1 MNMRNITVAITVDDK
16 MGLAFNKRRQS
27 RDKLLIAD
35 LCNKTDGKIYVSGYS
50 LPLFEEYADRIEVVE
65 NPLQDCPDGGCCFV
79 EMTHLAPYEKDISR
93 LIVYHWNR
101 LYPSDKKLDIDV
113 SNCGFKMT
121 AKYEFAGNSHDKI
134 TKGIYEKR

>member
-1 MNMRNITVAITVDDK
+1 MRNITVAITVDDK

-35 LCNKTDGKIYVSGYS
+35 LCNKTDGPIYVSNYS
-50 LPLFEEYADRIEVVE
+50 APLFEEHADKITVVDE
-65 NPLQDCPDGGCCFV
+65 PLRDTPDGGCCFV
-79 EMTHLAPYEKDISR
+79 EMAHLGEHVNDISK

-113 SNCGFKMT
+113 TVSGFKMT
-121 AKYEFAGNSHDKI
+121 AKYEFTGNSHDKI
-134 TKGIYEKR
+134 TKGIYEK